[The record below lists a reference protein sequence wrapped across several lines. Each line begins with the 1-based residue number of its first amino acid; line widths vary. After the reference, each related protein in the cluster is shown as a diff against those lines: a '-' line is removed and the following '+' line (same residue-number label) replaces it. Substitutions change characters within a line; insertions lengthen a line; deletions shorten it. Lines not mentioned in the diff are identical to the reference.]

1 MKNGAMASWRG
12 RTIPLPTAAEEDL
25 IAIRAL
31 TFIGGDPNRAQRFLA
46 VSGLM
51 PGDLREAAA
60 DPAFLTGVMDYLV
73 ADEPL
78 LMAFAETAGLDPETV
93 VRAQDGRQ
101 RR

>member
-1 MKNGAMASWRG
+1 M
-12 RTIPLPTAAEEDL
+12 

-31 TFIGGDPNRAQRFLA
+31 TFIGGDPDRAQRFFA

-51 PGDLREAAA
+51 PGDLRKAAA
-60 DPAFLTGVMDYLV
+60 DPAFLNGVMDYLV

-78 LMAFAETAGLDPETV
+78 LLAFAEAAGLDPEAV
-93 VRAQDGRQ
+93 VKVQGGRH